1 MEVDHL
7 RAKGRLDDAAIDR
20 LRRELAGAREEV
32 RRLDALARLQPQE
45 LVALAR
51 ENAELRVLC
60 AAYLEAFSE
69 IGV

>member
-1 MEVDHL
+1 MEVDRL
-7 RAKGRLDDAAIDR
+7 RAKGRIDDAAIDR

-32 RRLDALARLQPQE
+32 RRLGRAQPQE

-51 ENAELRVLC
+51 ENADLRVLC

-69 IGV
+69 ME